1 MRPTL
6 RVPAASLPFWAV
18 NGEESSDLDEL
29 LSRVEETAQMWEQ
42 SLSESVDADR
52 VLLVDNGA
60 HEVREG
66 VILAR
71 RYITGTPIASRSARS

>member
-1 MRPTL
+1 
-6 RVPAASLPFWAV
+6 
-18 NGEESSDLDEL
+18 
-29 LSRVEETAQMWEQ
+29 MWEQ